1 VDIVLG
7 TTANVNMYVCVQ
19 HGMNLYFLY

>member
-1 VDIVLG
+1 VLG